1 MKVCGIICEYNPFHR
16 GHAHQIAQIRALLG
30 EDAAIVCCMSGNFV
44 QRGEAAVAP
53 KHIRAEAALLG
64 GADLVL
70 ELPLPY
76 ALSSA
81 EGFARAGVG
90 LLLAAGVVT
99 DIAFGAEDAD
109 LPRLTA
115 LAQAALEKS
124 TIERTLEHLQS
135 GIPYARARERAL
147 HQKLREE
154 SELLRRPN
162 NILAVEYLKALIAA
176 DGKAEAH
183 AFARGGAGHDGGPHG
198 DFASA
203 GWLRQTLRAG
213 GWEAARPYLTPES
226 FDLLQRAREEGRL
239 LLDLGR
245 LENAV
250 LSHLLRLTPE
260 DLAALPGASE
270 GLEHRLYA
278 AIRRSR
284 SVDGIWQEAKTKR
297 YAASRLR
304 RMLMCA
310 FLGVTA
316 EEQAAQPPYLRVLGF
331 SDAGRGL
338 LRRMAEEAALP
349 VVVRPGQVHGLGPQA
364 QALFDKEM
372 LADDLYALA
381 LPSWRDT
388 RPGDGWRRGA
398 VMV

>member
-1 MKVCGIICEYNPFHR
+1 MKTCGIICEYNPFHR
-16 GHAHQIAQIRALLG
+16 GHAHQLAQIRALLG

-53 KHIRAEAALLG
+53 KHLRAEAALRG
-64 GADLVL
+64 GADLVV

-76 ALSSA
+76 ALCSA

-90 LLLAAGVVT
+90 LLLATGVVT

-115 LAQAALEKS
+115 LAGAALEKQ

-147 HQKLREE
+147 HQQLREE

-162 NILAVEYLKALIAA
+162 NILAVEYLKALLSL
-176 DGKAEAH
+176 GGGVQAH
-183 AFARGGAGHDGGPHG
+183 ALPREGAGHDGGPQG
-198 DFASA
+198 GFASA
-203 GWLRQTLRAG
+203 SWLRQALRAG
-213 GWEAARPYLTPES
+213 DWEDARPYLTDEG
-226 FDLLQRAREEGRL
+226 FALLQSAREEGRL
-239 LLDLGR
+239 LLDAGR
-245 LENAV
+245 LENAM
-250 LSHLLRLTPE
+250 LSHLLRLTPG

-278 AIRRSR
+278 AIRRGR
-284 SVDGIWQEAKTKR
+284 SVEGIWQEAKTKR

-304 RMLMCA
+304 RMLLCA

-316 EEQAAQPPYLRVLGF
+316 EDQAAPLPYLRVLGF
-331 SDAGRGL
+331 SAAGRGL
-338 LRRMAEEAALP
+338 LRDMAEAAALP
-349 VVVRPGQVHGLGPQA
+349 VVIRPGQVHGLDPQA
-364 QALFDKEM
+364 QSLFDKEM
-372 LADDLYALA
+372 LADDLYSLA
-381 LPSWRDT
+381 LPNWQST
-388 RPGDGWRRGA
+388 RPGDGWRQGA